1 MTSSGELSATT
12 KAQALVGLEVSGGK
26 ILAAWKREKK
36 ENGLFSTEHLRVIH
50 HDFHHGFQHTKYIR
64 RWDLTNKMKMVKNR
78 VYNMAKYG
86 EFTMKIDKEKNVDL
100 TMKKRGSKHQEL
112 VFIYYGK
119 CQHFTVR
126 IGISHELIIN
136 KTY

>member
-12 KAQALVGLEVSGGK
+12 KAQALFGLEVSGGK

-100 TMKKRGSKHQEL
+100 TMKKGDLSIKSWCLFIMANVSILLWGL
-112 VFIYYGK
+112 VFLM
-119 CQHFTVR
+119 
-126 IGISHELIIN
+126 SW
-136 KTY
+136 